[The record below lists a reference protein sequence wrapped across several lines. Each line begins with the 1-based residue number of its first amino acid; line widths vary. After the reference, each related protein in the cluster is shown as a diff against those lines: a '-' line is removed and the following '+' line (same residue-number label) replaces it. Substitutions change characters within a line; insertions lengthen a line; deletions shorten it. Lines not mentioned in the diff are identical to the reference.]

1 MKSALQ
7 WPRSLEANLLS
18 FHVTCAT
25 EVTREGWS
33 GKAHGT
39 GHLGQVF

>member
-1 MKSALQ
+1 MKLALQ
-7 WPRSLEANLLS
+7 RSLEANLLS

-25 EVTREGWS
+25 EVTRDGWS